1 MCTPA
6 AVSQV
11 FCNTAH
17 GCGLGSLR
25 SFLWWSW
32 GSEMLSLLCY
42 QCSRSMW
49 VCCLCGHQGTW
60 QKWKFWDSA
69 VEVMLCLYWS
79 SFPCE
84 VLPFSV
90 CLYALTLLVGHQEQ
104 HLACKNLVM
113 RCWCGYLSGAS
124 CRLFAYVPADAT
136 ATPKPYRLA
145 SFKST
150 YLLCATS
157 EQHVRRSI
165 LRGGWAACMEWAAVQ
180 STRHC
185 SIVSCLQ
192 RTFKDTFIFYLV
204 WGHGAFVTFMI
215 YLRRV

>member
-1 MCTPA
+1 MSVSNHDRWNVPCSAEPIDWCNILHCCPILMMCTPA

-84 VLPFSV
+84 VLAFSV

-150 YLLCATS
+150 LVLPFWYRLT
-157 EQHVRRSI
+157 Q
-165 LRGGWAACMEWAAVQ
+165 
-180 STRHC
+180 
-185 SIVSCLQ
+185 VS
-192 RTFKDTFIFYLV
+192 
-204 WGHGAFVTFMI
+204 
-215 YLRRV
+215 